1 MGLLEKAGNVQT
13 EEKKSTKVAKATKV
27 VKAEKEAEKFNQAVA
42 KAAKK
47 AEPSPKEPKKAA
59 KKAAK
64 KAKPKKVKTPRAK
77 KERILK
83 QFPEGFD
90 EVNKARSWFR
100 TLVDLLVNFS
110 LFSFYLLTNIVAGG
124 ASDLTYVLIISLI
137 LPIFNLVFMPFKT
150 GRTVGQWI
158 TTTRYVN
165 SRGKNPP
172 FLYHLLKSSPVISYL
187 SGAGALLVLISAS
200 TEWTTGMI
208 GVVTT
213 LLLIFLVVPVDWLFK
228 KFHQQSFGIW
238 EFLFGGVWNAR
249 AQKGEGG
256 TGNKL
261 FQRLESLSDY
271 TESKGWL
278 EDKE

>member
-1 MGLLEKAGNVQT
+1 M
-13 EEKKSTKVAKATKV
+13 
-27 VKAEKEAEKFNQAVA
+27 
-42 KAAKK
+42 
-47 AEPSPKEPKKAA
+47 
-59 KKAAK
+59 
-64 KAKPKKVKTPRAK
+64 
-77 KERILK
+77 
-83 QFPEGFD
+83 
-90 EVNKARSWFR
+90 
-100 TLVDLLVNFS
+100 NFS

-124 ASDLTYVLIISLI
+124 ASDLTYVLILSLI
-137 LPIFNLVFMPFKT
+137 LPLFNLVFMPYKT

-165 SRGKNPP
+165 SRGKNPG
-172 FLYHLLKSSPVISYL
+172 FHFHLLKSSPVISYL
-187 SGAGALLVLISAS
+187 SGAGAFLVLISAS
-200 TEWTTGMI
+200 TEWTSGMI
-208 GVVTT
+208 GVVVT
-213 LLLIFLVVPVDWLFK
+213 LLLLFLLVPGDWLFK

-249 AQKGEGG
+249 AQKGEGS

>member
-1 MGLLEKAGNVQT
+1 MGLLEKAGNVQK
-13 EEKKSTKVAKATKV
+13 EEKKPTKVAKATKV

-47 AEPSPKEPKKAA
+47 VEPSPKESKKAA
-59 KKAAK
+59 KVK
-64 KAKPKKVKTPRAK
+64 KATPKKVKTPRAK

-100 TLVDLLVNFS
+100 TSVDLVVNFS

-124 ASDLTYVLIISLI
+124 ASDLTYVLILSLI
-137 LPIFNLVFMPFKT
+137 LPIFNLVFMPYKT

-165 SRGKNPP
+165 SRGNNPP
-172 FLYHLLKSSPVISYL
+172 FLFHLLKSSPVISYL
-187 SGAGALLVLISAS
+187 SGAGAFLVLISAS
-200 TEWTTGMI
+200 TEWTPGMT
-208 GVVTT
+208 GVVVT
-213 LLLIFLVVPVDWLFK
+213 LFLLFLLVPGDWLFK
-228 KFHQQSFGIW
+228 KFHHQSFGIW
-238 EFLFGGVWNAR
+238 EYLFGGVWNAR
-249 AQKGEGG
+249 AQKGEGS

-278 EDKE
+278 EDKK

>member
-13 EEKKSTKVAKATKV
+13 EEKKATKV

-42 KAAKK
+42 KVANKVEPTPK
-47 AEPSPKEPKKAA
+47 ASKKAA
-59 KKAAK
+59 KAK
-64 KAKPKKVKTPRAK
+64 KVKPKKVKTPKTK
-77 KERILK
+77 KERVIK
-83 QFPEGFD
+83 EFPEGFD

-208 GVVTT
+208 GVVVT
-213 LLLIFLVVPVDWLFK
+213 LLLLFLLVPVDWLFK
-228 KFHQQSFGIW
+228 KLHQQSFGIW

>member
-13 EEKKSTKVAKATKV
+13 EDIKSTKVL
-27 VKAEKEAEKFNQAVA
+27 KAEKEAEKFNQVVA
-42 KAAKK
+42 KATKK
-47 AEPSPKEPKKAA
+47 EEPSQKKPKKAA
-59 KKAAK
+59 KAK
-64 KAKPKKVKTPRAK
+64 KAKKPNKVKTPKVK
-77 KERILK
+77 KVRVLK
-83 QFPEGFD
+83 EFPEGFD

-100 TLVDLLVNFS
+100 TLVDLVVNFS

-124 ASDLTYVLIISLI
+124 ASDLTYILILSLI
-137 LPIFNLVFMPFKT
+137 LPIFNLVFMPYKT

-187 SGAGALLVLISAS
+187 SGAGAFLVIISAS
-200 TEWTTGMI
+200 TEWTTGMT
-208 GVVTT
+208 GVVVT
-213 LLLIFLVVPVDWLFK
+213 LLFIFLLVPGDWIFK
-228 KFHQQSFGIW
+228 KFHNQSFGIW
-238 EFLFGGVWNAR
+238 EFMFGGVWNAR

>member
-13 EEKKSTKVAKATKV
+13 EEKKATKV

-47 AEPSPKEPKKAA
+47 VEPSPKESKKAA
-59 KKAAK
+59 KVK
-64 KAKPKKVKTPRAK
+64 KATPKKVKTPRVK

-100 TLVDLLVNFS
+100 TSVDLVVNFS

-124 ASDLTYVLIISLI
+124 ASDLTYVLILSLI
-137 LPIFNLVFMPFKT
+137 LPIFNLVFMPYKT

-165 SRGKNPP
+165 SRGNNPP
-172 FLYHLLKSSPVISYL
+172 FLFHLLKSSPVISYL
-187 SGAGALLVLISAS
+187 SGAGAFLVLISAS
-200 TEWTTGMI
+200 TEWTPGMT
-208 GVVTT
+208 GVVVT
-213 LLLIFLVVPVDWLFK
+213 LFLLFLLVPGDWLFK
-228 KFHQQSFGIW
+228 KFHHQSFGIW
-238 EFLFGGVWNAR
+238 EYLFGGVWNAR
-249 AQKGEGG
+249 AQKGEGS

-278 EDKE
+278 EDKK

>member
-1 MGLLEKAGNVQT
+1 MGLLEKAGNTQKK
-13 EEKKSTKVAKATKV
+13 EEKTAEAVKAKEEVKKFNETVAKATK
-27 VKAEKEAEKFNQAVA
+27 KEEKTSK
-42 KAAKK
+42 
-47 AEPSPKEPKKAA
+47 PKKAA
-59 KKAAK
+59 KVK
-64 KAKPKKVKTPRAK
+64 KAKAKKVKAPRQK
-77 KERILK
+77 KERVIK
-83 QFPEGFD
+83 EFPEGFD
-90 EVNKARSWFR
+90 EVNRARALFR
-100 TLVDLLVNFS
+100 TLVDLAVNFS

-137 LPIFNLVFMPFKT
+137 LPIFNLIFMPYKT

-165 SRGKNPP
+165 SRGNNPP
-172 FLYHLLKSSPVISYL
+172 FLYHLLKSSPVVSYL
-187 SGAGALLVLISAS
+187 SGAGAFLVIISAS

-213 LLLIFLVVPVDWLFK
+213 LVLIFLLVPGNWLFK
-228 KFHQQSFGIW
+228 KLHHQSFGIW

>member
-1 MGLLEKAGNVQT
+1 MGLLEKAGNVQK
-13 EEKKSTKVAKATKV
+13 EEKKPTKVAKATKV

-47 AEPSPKEPKKAA
+47 VEPSPKESKKAA
-59 KKAAK
+59 KVK
-64 KAKPKKVKTPRAK
+64 KATPKKVKTPRVK

-100 TLVDLLVNFS
+100 TSVDLVVNFS

-124 ASDLTYVLIISLI
+124 ASDLTYVLILSLI
-137 LPIFNLVFMPFKT
+137 LPIFNLVFMPYKT

-165 SRGKNPP
+165 SRGNNPP
-172 FLYHLLKSSPVISYL
+172 FLFHLLKSSPVISYL
-187 SGAGALLVLISAS
+187 SGAGAFLVLISAS
-200 TEWTTGMI
+200 TEWTPGMT
-208 GVVTT
+208 GVVVT
-213 LLLIFLVVPVDWLFK
+213 LFLIFLLVPGDWLFK
-228 KFHQQSFGIW
+228 KFHHQSFGIW
-238 EFLFGGVWNAR
+238 EYLFGGVWNAR
-249 AQKGEGG
+249 AQKGEGS

-278 EDKE
+278 EDKK

>member
-1 MGLLEKAGNVQT
+1 MGLLEKAGNVQK
-13 EEKKSTKVAKATKV
+13 EEKKPTKVAKATKV

-47 AEPSPKEPKKAA
+47 VEPSPKDSKKAA
-59 KKAAK
+59 KVK
-64 KAKPKKVKTPRAK
+64 KATPKKVKTPRVK

-100 TLVDLLVNFS
+100 TSVDLVVNFS

-124 ASDLTYVLIISLI
+124 ASDLTYVLILSLI
-137 LPIFNLVFMPFKT
+137 LPIFNLVFMPYKT

-165 SRGKNPP
+165 SRGNNPP
-172 FLYHLLKSSPVISYL
+172 FLFHLLKSSPVISYL
-187 SGAGALLVLISAS
+187 SGAGAFLVLISAS
-200 TEWTTGMI
+200 TEWTPGMT
-208 GVVTT
+208 GVVVT
-213 LLLIFLVVPVDWLFK
+213 LFLLFLLVPGDWLFK
-228 KFHQQSFGIW
+228 KFHHQSFGIW
-238 EFLFGGVWNAR
+238 EYLFGGVWNAR
-249 AQKGEGG
+249 AQKGEGS

-278 EDKE
+278 EDKK

>member
-13 EEKKSTKVAKATKV
+13 EEKKATEV
-27 VKAEKEAEKFNQAVA
+27 VKAEKEAAKFNQVVA
-42 KAAKK
+42 KATKK
-47 AEPSPKEPKKAA
+47 EEPSQKKPKKAA
-59 KKAAK
+59 KAK
-64 KAKPKKVKTPRAK
+64 KAKKPNKVKTPKVK
-77 KERILK
+77 KVRVLK
-83 QFPEGFD
+83 EFPEGFD

-100 TLVDLLVNFS
+100 TLVDLVVNFS

-124 ASDLTYVLIISLI
+124 ASDLTYILILSLI
-137 LPIFNLVFMPFKT
+137 LPIFNLVFMPYKT

-187 SGAGALLVLISAS
+187 SGAGAFLVIISAS
-200 TEWTTGMI
+200 TEWTTGMT
-208 GVVTT
+208 GVVVT
-213 LLLIFLVVPVDWLFK
+213 LLFIFLLVPGDWIFK
-228 KFHQQSFGIW
+228 KFHNQSFGIW
-238 EFLFGGVWNAR
+238 EFMFGGVWNAR

>member
-1 MGLLEKAGNVQT
+1 MGLLEKAGNVQK
-13 EEKKSTKVAKATKV
+13 EEKKPTKVAKATKV

-47 AEPSPKEPKKAA
+47 VEPSPKDSKKAA
-59 KKAAK
+59 KVK
-64 KAKPKKVKTPRAK
+64 KATPKKVKTPRAK

-100 TLVDLLVNFS
+100 TSVDLVVNFS

-124 ASDLTYVLIISLI
+124 ASDLTYVLILSLI
-137 LPIFNLVFMPFKT
+137 LPIFNLVFMPYKT

-165 SRGKNPP
+165 SRGNNPP
-172 FLYHLLKSSPVISYL
+172 FLFHLLKSSPVISYL
-187 SGAGALLVLISAS
+187 SGAGAFLVLISAS
-200 TEWTTGMI
+200 TEWTPGMT
-208 GVVTT
+208 GVVVT
-213 LLLIFLVVPVDWLFK
+213 LFLLFLLVPGDWLFK
-228 KFHQQSFGIW
+228 KFHHQSFGIW
-238 EFLFGGVWNAR
+238 EYLFGGVWNAR
-249 AQKGEGG
+249 AQKGEGS

-278 EDKE
+278 EDKK

>member
-1 MGLLEKAGNVQT
+1 MGLLEKAGNVQK
-13 EEKKSTKVAKATKV
+13 EEKKPTKVAKATKV

-47 AEPSPKEPKKAA
+47 VEPSPKESKKAA
-59 KKAAK
+59 KVK
-64 KAKPKKVKTPRAK
+64 KATPKKVKTPRAK

-100 TLVDLLVNFS
+100 TSVDLVVNFS

-124 ASDLTYVLIISLI
+124 ASDLTYVLILSLI
-137 LPIFNLVFMPFKT
+137 LPIFNLVFMPYKT

-165 SRGKNPP
+165 SRGNNPP
-172 FLYHLLKSSPVISYL
+172 FLFHLLKSSPVISYL
-187 SGAGALLVLISAS
+187 SGAGAFLVLISAS
-200 TEWTTGMI
+200 TEWTPGMT
-208 GVVTT
+208 GVVVT
-213 LLLIFLVVPVDWLFK
+213 LFLIFLLVPGDWLFK
-228 KFHQQSFGIW
+228 KFHHQSFGIW
-238 EFLFGGVWNAR
+238 EYLFGGVWNAR
-249 AQKGEGG
+249 AQKGEGS

-278 EDKE
+278 EDKK

>member
-1 MGLLEKAGNVQT
+1 MGLLEKAGNVQK
-13 EEKKSTKVAKATKV
+13 EEKKPTKVAKATKV
-27 VKAEKEAEKFNQAVA
+27 VKAEKEAEKFNKAVA

-47 AEPSPKEPKKAA
+47 VEPSPKESKKAA
-59 KKAAK
+59 KVK
-64 KAKPKKVKTPRAK
+64 KATPKKVKTPRVK

-100 TLVDLLVNFS
+100 TSVDLVVNFS

-124 ASDLTYVLIISLI
+124 ASDLTYVLILSLI
-137 LPIFNLVFMPFKT
+137 LPIFNLVFMPYKT

-165 SRGKNPP
+165 SRGNNPP
-172 FLYHLLKSSPVISYL
+172 FLFHLLKSSPVISYL
-187 SGAGALLVLISAS
+187 SGAGAFLVLISAS
-200 TEWTTGMI
+200 TEWTPGMT
-208 GVVTT
+208 GVVAT
-213 LLLIFLVVPVDWLFK
+213 LFLLFLLVPGDWLFK
-228 KFHQQSFGIW
+228 KFHHQSFGIW
-238 EFLFGGVWNAR
+238 EYLFGGVWNAR
-249 AQKGEGG
+249 AQKGEGS

-278 EDKE
+278 EDKK

>member
-1 MGLLEKAGNVQT
+1 MGLLEKAGNAQKDDGKAAKAVKA
-13 EEKKSTKVAKATKV
+13 EEEATKFNETVAKATK
-27 VKAEKEAEKFNQAVA
+27 KE
-42 KAAKK
+42 
-47 AEPSPKEPKKAA
+47 EPTSKPKKAA
-59 KKAAK
+59 KVKKTKTK
-64 KAKPKKVKTPRAK
+64 KAKTPRVR
-77 KERILK
+77 KERVIK
-83 QFPEGFD
+83 EFPEGFD
-90 EVNKARSWFR
+90 QVNKARAWFR
-100 TLVDLLVNFS
+100 TIVDLAVNFS

-137 LPIFNLVFMPFKT
+137 LPIFNLIFMPYKT

-187 SGAGALLVLISAS
+187 SGAGAFLVLISAS
-200 TEWTTGMI
+200 TEWTNGMI
-208 GVVTT
+208 GVVVT
-213 LLLIFLVVPVDWLFK
+213 LVIIFLLVPGNWLFK
-228 KFHQQSFGIW
+228 KLHYQSFGIW

>member
-13 EEKKSTKVAKATKV
+13 EEKKATKV

-42 KAAKK
+42 KAAKNV
-47 AEPSPKEPKKAA
+47 EPSPKESKKAA
-59 KKAAK
+59 KVK
-64 KAKPKKVKTPRAK
+64 KAEKPKKAQKPKKVKTPKTK
-77 KERILK
+77 KERIIK
-83 QFPEGFD
+83 EFPEGFD

-100 TLVDLLVNFS
+100 TLVDLVVNFS

-124 ASDLTYVLIISLI
+124 ASDLTYVLILSLI
-137 LPIFNLVFMPFKT
+137 LPFFNLVLMPYKT

-208 GVVTT
+208 GVVVT
-213 LLLIFLVVPVDWLFK
+213 LLLLFLLVPVDWLFK
-228 KFHQQSFGIW
+228 KLHQQSFGIW

>member
-1 MGLLEKAGNVQT
+1 MIFMGLLEKAGNIQT
-13 EEKKSTKVAKATKV
+13 NEKEPTKDKKVAEAE
-27 VKAEKEAEKFNQAVA
+27 VKAFDAAVA
-42 KAAKK
+42 QAAVVAKPSKKAKKAKKVKAAKAPKAAKK
-47 AEPSPKEPKKAA
+47 
-59 KKAAK
+59 
-64 KAKPKKVKTPRAK
+64 PRVR
-77 KERILK
+77 KERVLK
-83 QFPEGFD
+83 EFPEGFD

-100 TLVDLLVNFS
+100 SLVDLGVNFS
-110 LFSFYLLTNIVAGG
+110 LFTFYLATNILAGG
-124 ASDLTYVLIISLI
+124 ASDLTYILIVSLL
-137 LPIFNLVFMPFKT
+137 LPIGNLIFMPLKT

-165 SRGKNPP
+165 SRGNNPP
-172 FLYHLLKSSPVISYL
+172 FLYHLLKSSPVVSYL
-187 SGAGALLVLISAS
+187 AGFGAFMLLISAS
-200 TEWTTGMI
+200 TEWTNGMI
-208 GVVTT
+208 GVVAT
-213 LLLIFLVVPVDWLFK
+213 LVGIFLLIPGDWLFK

-278 EDKE
+278 EDKDE

>member
-13 EEKKSTKVAKATKV
+13 EEKKATKV

-47 AEPSPKEPKKAA
+47 VEPSPKESKKAA
-59 KKAAK
+59 KVK
-64 KAKPKKVKTPRAK
+64 KAKKPKKVKTPRAK

-83 QFPEGFD
+83 EFPEGFD

-100 TLVDLLVNFS
+100 TLVDLVVNFS

-137 LPIFNLVFMPFKT
+137 LPIFNLVIMPYKT

-187 SGAGALLVLISAS
+187 SGAGAFLVLISAS
-200 TEWTTGMI
+200 TEWTNGMI
-208 GVVTT
+208 GVVAT
-213 LLLIFLVVPVDWLFK
+213 LLLIFLLVPADWLFK

>member
-1 MGLLEKAGNVQT
+1 MIFMGLLEKAGNIQT
-13 EEKKSTKVAKATKV
+13 NEKEPVKDKKVVEAEVKAFDAAVAQAAVVAKPTKKAKKAKK
-27 VKAEKEAEKFNQAVA
+27 VKAAKAP

-47 AEPSPKEPKKAA
+47 
-59 KKAAK
+59 
-64 KAKPKKVKTPRAK
+64 PRVR
-77 KERILK
+77 KERVLK
-83 QFPEGFD
+83 EFPEGFD

-100 TLVDLLVNFS
+100 SLVDLGVNFS
-110 LFSFYLLTNIVAGG
+110 MFTFYLATNIVAGG
-124 ASDLTYVLIISLI
+124 ASDLTYILIVSLL
-137 LPIFNLVFMPFKT
+137 LPIGNLIFMPLKT

-165 SRGKNPP
+165 SRGSNPP
-172 FLYHLLKSSPVISYL
+172 FLFHLLKSSPVVSYL
-187 SGAGALLVLISAS
+187 AGFGAFMLLISAS
-200 TEWTTGMI
+200 TEWTNGMI
-208 GVVTT
+208 GVVAT
-213 LLLIFLVVPVDWLFK
+213 LVAIFLLIPGDWLFK
-228 KFHQQSFGIW
+228 KFHNQSFGIW

-278 EDKE
+278 EDKDE

>member
-13 EEKKSTKVAKATKV
+13 EEKKATKV

-47 AEPSPKEPKKAA
+47 VEPSPKESKKAA
-59 KKAAK
+59 KVK
-64 KAKPKKVKTPRAK
+64 KAKKPKKVKAPRAK

-100 TLVDLLVNFS
+100 TLVDLVVNFS

-124 ASDLTYVLIISLI
+124 ASDLTYVLILSLI
-137 LPIFNLVFMPFKT
+137 LPIFNLVFMPYKT

-187 SGAGALLVLISAS
+187 SGAGAFLVLISAS
-200 TEWTTGMI
+200 TEWTTGMT
-208 GVVTT
+208 GVVVT
-213 LLLIFLVVPVDWLFK
+213 LLLLFLLVPGDWLFK

-249 AQKGEGG
+249 AQKGEGA

>member
-13 EEKKSTKVAKATKV
+13 EEKKATKV

-42 KAAKK
+42 KDAKK
-47 AEPSPKEPKKAA
+47 VEPSPKESKKAA
-59 KKAAK
+59 KVK
-64 KAKPKKVKTPRAK
+64 KAKKPKKVKAPRAK

-100 TLVDLLVNFS
+100 TLVDLVVNFS

-124 ASDLTYVLIISLI
+124 ASDLTYVLILSLI
-137 LPIFNLVFMPFKT
+137 LPIFNLVFMPYKT

-165 SRGKNPP
+165 SRGENPP

-187 SGAGALLVLISAS
+187 SGAGAFLVLISAS
-200 TEWTTGMI
+200 TEWTTGMT
-208 GVVTT
+208 GVVVT
-213 LLLIFLVVPVDWLFK
+213 LLLLFLLVPGDWLFK
-228 KFHQQSFGIW
+228 KFHQQSL
-238 EFLFGGVWNAR
+238 EFLPI
-249 AQKGEGG
+249 
-256 TGNKL
+256 
-261 FQRLESLSDY
+261 
-271 TESKGWL
+271 
-278 EDKE
+278 

>member
-1 MGLLEKAGNVQT
+1 MGLLEKAGNIQA
-13 EEKKSTKVAKATKV
+13 EDKSVKT
-27 VKAEKEAEKFNQAVA
+27 VKAVEEAEKFNEKVA
-42 KAAKK
+42 KAAVVE
-47 AEPSPKEPKKAA
+47 EPKTKISKKAA
-59 KKAAK
+59 KAK
-64 KAKPKKVKTPRAK
+64 KPKKVKKAKEPRAR
-77 KERILK
+77 KERVVK
-83 QFPEGFD
+83 EFPEGFD
-90 EVNKARSWFR
+90 EVNKARAWFR
-100 TLVDLLVNFS
+100 SIVDLVVNFA

-124 ASDLTYVLIISLI
+124 ASDLTYILILSLI
-137 LPIFNLVFMPFKT
+137 LPIFNLIFMPYKT

-165 SRGKNPP
+165 SRGENPP
-172 FLYHLLKSSPVISYL
+172 FLYHLLKSSPVVSYL
-187 SGAGALLVLISAS
+187 SGAGAFLVIISAS
-200 TEWTTGMI
+200 TEWTSGMI
-208 GVVTT
+208 GVVAT
-213 LLLIFLVVPVDWLFK
+213 LVFLFLLVPGDWLFTK
-228 KFHQQSFGIW
+228 LHHQSFGIW

>member
-13 EEKKSTKVAKATKV
+13 EEKKATKV

-47 AEPSPKEPKKAA
+47 VEPSPKESKKAA
-59 KKAAK
+59 KVK
-64 KAKPKKVKTPRAK
+64 KAKPKKVKAPRAK

-100 TLVDLLVNFS
+100 TLVDLVVNFS

-124 ASDLTYVLIISLI
+124 ASDLTYVLILSLI
-137 LPIFNLVFMPFKT
+137 LPIFNLVFMPYKT

-187 SGAGALLVLISAS
+187 SGAGAFLVLISAS
-200 TEWTTGMI
+200 TEWTTGMT
-208 GVVTT
+208 GVVVT
-213 LLLIFLVVPVDWLFK
+213 LLLLFLLVPGDWLFK
-228 KFHQQSFGIW
+228 KFHQQSFDLFLLCCCNSNKSHNF
-238 EFLFGGVWNAR
+238 EFYSHNHYLIGHR
-249 AQKGEGG
+249 YQKSEY
-256 TGNKL
+256 
-261 FQRLESLSDY
+261 FQRLP
-271 TESKGWL
+271 
-278 EDKE
+278 

>member
-1 MGLLEKAGNVQT
+1 MGLLEKAGNIQAN
-13 EEKKSTKVAKATKV
+13 EKEPVKVE
-27 VKAEKEAEKFNQAVA
+27 KAEKEIKAFDATVAKAVEAPQNTKKAKKA

-47 AEPSPKEPKKAA
+47 PRAA
-59 KKAAK
+59 KA
-64 KAKPKKVKTPRAK
+64 PRVR
-77 KERILK
+77 KERVLK
-83 QFPEGFD
+83 EFPEGFD
-90 EVNKARSWFR
+90 EVNKARAWFR
-100 TLVDLLVNFS
+100 SIVDLALNFS
-110 LFSFYLLTNIVAGG
+110 LFAFYLATNIVAGG
-124 ASDLTYVLIISLI
+124 ASDLTYILIVSLL
-137 LPIFNLVFMPFKT
+137 LPIANLIFMPLKT

-172 FLYHLLKSSPVISYL
+172 FLFHLLKSSPVVSYL
-187 SGAGALLVLISAS
+187 AGFGAFMLIISAS
-200 TEWTTGMI
+200 TEWTNGMI
-208 GVVTT
+208 GVVST
-213 LLLIFLVVPVDWLFK
+213 LVILFLLIPGDWLFK
-228 KFHQQSFGIW
+228 KLHQQSFGIW

-278 EDKE
+278 EDKDE

>member
-13 EEKKSTKVAKATKV
+13 EDIKSTKVL
-27 VKAEKEAEKFNQAVA
+27 KAEKEAEKFNQVVA
-42 KAAKK
+42 KATKK
-47 AEPSPKEPKKAA
+47 EEPSQKKPKKAA
-59 KKAAK
+59 KVK
-64 KAKPKKVKTPRAK
+64 KAKKPNKVKTPKVK
-77 KERILK
+77 KVRVLK
-83 QFPEGFD
+83 EFPEGFD

-100 TLVDLLVNFS
+100 TLVDLVVNFS

-124 ASDLTYVLIISLI
+124 ASDLTYILILSLI
-137 LPIFNLVFMPFKT
+137 LPIFNLVFMPYKT

-187 SGAGALLVLISAS
+187 SGAGAFLVIISAS
-200 TEWTTGMI
+200 TEWTTGMT
-208 GVVTT
+208 GVVVT
-213 LLLIFLVVPVDWLFK
+213 LLFIFLLVPGDWIFK
-228 KFHQQSFGIW
+228 KFHNQSFGIW
-238 EFLFGGVWNAR
+238 EFMFGGVWNAR